1 MWIVSTF
8 LAHFGGRFFW
18 PLCGCSTLHAPSS
31 RHQAKYL
38 IVLLRVLAV
47 GLKALPAA
55 TNSHRLSCGMV
66 PASCTL
72 PTLPLLFDLH

>member
-8 LAHFGGRFFW
+8 LAHFGGRFF
-18 PLCGCSTLHAPSS
+18 LAALRLQQAS
-31 RHQAKYL
+31 RCMHQAKYL

-72 PTLPLLFDLH
+72 PTLPLLFDLQ